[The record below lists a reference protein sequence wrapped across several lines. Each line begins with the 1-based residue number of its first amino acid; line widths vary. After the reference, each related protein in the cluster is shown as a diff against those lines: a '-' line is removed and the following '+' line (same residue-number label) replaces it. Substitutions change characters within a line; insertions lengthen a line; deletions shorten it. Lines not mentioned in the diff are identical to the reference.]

1 MNKLLLMG
9 LVLIS
14 TEMMAQTVITGKVMD
29 SRNKILPGISITLK
43 DTYDGAT
50 SDSSGNYNFTTTET
64 GNKLL
69 QVSATGYK
77 PFEQSVNLNGSPLTV
92 NISIKELITEL
103 NAVVI
108 TAGSFEASDQ
118 KKSTV
123 LNPIDV
129 VTTAS
134 ANGDI
139 TGAIK
144 TLPGTQQVGESEGL
158 FVRGGSAAET
168 KIFIDGTLVN
178 NFFYSSTPGI
188 ASRGRFNPFLF
199 KGTVFTSG
207 GYSALYGQALSSALI
222 LESIDLPERSSAS
235 FGASF
240 LFGNVGFQS
249 LAKNKKS
256 SFGINYNYTNLNI
269 AFKLIKQV
277 QEYFTIPEYHEGD
290 INFRIKTS
298 KTGMIKY
305 FGYLNTGKVGL
316 RSEDIDSAGMKSAY
330 ALTNVN
336 FYHNLSW
343 KERISGTWKFNT
355 GLSFSTNKDD
365 ILSEFQDQN
374 NIKQSFTQPSFYAF
388 KNFALTSK
396 GKYINARMVLEHR
409 LFGLNTLRFGGE
421 LLHSDESSAYTLYD
435 GNRFTENVTENLA
448 AGFAETDL
456 YVTKKLGLKA
466 GVRTEHSALLS
477 KWNVAP
483 RFSLAYKL
491 TGTSQASL
499 AYGVFYQNPERRY
512 LPTASNLVFSKAAH
526 YILQYQKIDK
536 LTSFRTE
543 IFYKKYDDLIKTG
556 TDSTGRLLA
565 TDNRGYAYAK
575 GIEFFWRD
583 KKTIKNFDYWI
594 SYSYLDTRRDYLN
607 FPYAIQPNFAANHTA
622 SLVLKKFV
630 QKWKTQFNMSY
641 TYASGR
647 PYYRIAYD
655 ETSAKFDLTDY
666 GKTKDYNSMSISV
679 NYLPN
684 LGKQNAKAFSV
695 WVLGINNVLGA
706 ENVYGY
712 NYSFNGLRK
721 TEIVP
726 PSKRFFFIAYFL
738 SLGVDRTEDA
748 INNNL

>member
-1 MNKLLLMG
+1 MNKLLLIG
-9 LVLIS
+9 LLILS
-14 TEMMAQTVITGKVMD
+14 TYAKSQTVISGKVTD
-29 SRNKILPGISITLK
+29 SRNKIIPAISITLK

-50 SDSSGNYNFTTTET
+50 SDSSGNYKFSTAET
-64 GNKLL
+64 GSKVLE
-69 QVSATGYK
+69 VSATGYK
-77 PFEQSVNLNGSPLTV
+77 PFQQTVNLAGTPISV

-103 NAVVI
+103 NAVII

-118 KKSTV
+118 KKSTI

-158 FVRGGSAAET
+158 FVRGGSAAES

-222 LESIDLPERSSAS
+222 LESIDLPDRSSAN

-240 LFGNVGFQS
+240 LFGSVGFQS

-256 SFGINYNYTNLNI
+256 SFGINYNYTNLGI

-277 QEYFTIPEYHEGD
+277 QEYFTIPEFHEGD

-298 KTGMIKY
+298 RSGMFKY

-316 RSEDIDSAGMKSAY
+316 RNADIDSVGMKSAY

-343 KERISGTWKFNT
+343 KERISKTWKFNT
-355 GLSFSTNKDD
+355 GLSLSTNRDD
-365 ILSEFQDQN
+365 ILSEFQDQKN
-374 NIKQSFTQPSFYAF
+374 VKHSFDQPSFYAF

-396 GKYINARMVLEHR
+396 GKYLNARLVLEHR

-421 LLHSDESSAYTLYD
+421 LFHSDESSAYTLYN
-435 GNRFTENVTENLA
+435 GNRFTETVTENLA
-448 AGFAETDL
+448 TGFAETDL
-456 YVTKKLGLKA
+456 YVTKKLGLKT
-466 GVRTEHSALLS
+466 GLRTEHSALLS
-477 KWNVAP
+477 QWNVAP

-491 TGTSQASL
+491 RNSSQASL
-499 AYGVFYQNPERRY
+499 AYGIFYQNPERRY
-512 LPTASNLVFSKAAH
+512 LPSATNLIFSKATH

-556 TDSTGRLLA
+556 IDSTGRLLA
-565 TDNRGYAYAK
+565 ADNRGYGYAK
-575 GIEFFWRD
+575 GFELFWRD

-594 SYSYLDTRRDYLN
+594 SYSYLNTKRDYLN
-607 FPYAIQPNFAANHTA
+607 FPKAIQPNFAANHTA

-630 QKWKTQFNMSY
+630 QKWKTQFNASY
-641 TYASGR
+641 TYATGR

-655 ETSAKFDLTDY
+655 ETSAKFDLTDH
-666 GKTKDYNSMSISV
+666 GKTKDFNSMSISV

-684 LGKQNAKAFSV
+684 LGKQNAKGFSV

-706 ENVYGY
+706 QNIYGY

-738 SLGVDRTEDA
+738 SLGVDRTQDA